1 MDVKET
7 PFEMPDLSSP
17 PPMMPWRD
25 FANWIR
31 MGDRHD
37 VVWGWI
43 RNGYIPSQKYGK
55 HMMVQPDRAEQP
67 TAGERRTNVSKA
79 KWNLDLCGIATFAE
93 MCSVSYGEAAQW
105 AEDGTVPSLQM
116 GCFRMINL

>member
-1 MDVKET
+1 MDEPNLTLK
-7 PFEMPDLSSP
+7 DLPSS

-25 FANWIR
+25 FADWIR

-55 HMMVQPDRAEQP
+55 HMMVNL
-67 TAGERRTNVSKA
+67 TALNSQLLEKGER
-79 KWNLDLCGIATFAE
+79 L
-93 MCSVSYGEAAQW
+93 
-105 AEDGTVPSLQM
+105 
-116 GCFRMINL
+116 

>member
-1 MDVKET
+1 MDVEET

-43 RNGYIPSQKYGK
+43 RNGYIPSQKYSK
-55 HMMVQPDRAEQP
+55 HMMVNL
-67 TAGERRTNVSKA
+67 TALNSQLLEKGER
-79 KWNLDLCGIATFAE
+79 
-93 MCSVSYGEAAQW
+93 M
-105 AEDGTVPSLQM
+105 
-116 GCFRMINL
+116 